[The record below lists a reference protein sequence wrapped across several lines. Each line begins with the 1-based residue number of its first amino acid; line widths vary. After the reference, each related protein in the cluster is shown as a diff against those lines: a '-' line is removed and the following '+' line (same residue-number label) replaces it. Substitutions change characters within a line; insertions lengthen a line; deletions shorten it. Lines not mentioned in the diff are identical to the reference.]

1 MATTTGHT
9 DATELVVSGI
19 GEVLPPA
26 DAEREWFDYR
36 TELGPSGY
44 KYVPR
49 SSRYLLGAG
58 KRALAD
64 AALAEVPEQRG
75 LDCGVALGS
84 NNCASDL
91 HGVIDRAV
99 LEKGLGGLRP
109 TTAPYFSVNLFLS
122 KLAIEHGL
130 KGFSLAL
137 HTPRVAGL
145 ESIETGLRAVALGRA
160 SWLVLGVTEEPLDPV
175 EPEAA
180 SSEDGAVVLVLE
192 PAERVRERGATEY
205 GRVAA
210 RGFFLSPT
218 AAADPARAAGHT
230 ERLLAGALAALGLPD
245 QGAAGLPV
253 RLVADASPVAD
264 ALAAALGA
272 QGGRLDRT
280 HAGPGCLG
288 PMTEVARALRDGEEC
303 LVVAAGGSGQVTLAR
318 IRPTAR

>member
-1 MATTTGHT
+1 MATT
-9 DATELVVSGI
+9 AELVVSGI

-26 DAEREWFDYR
+26 DGIADRDWFDYR
-36 TELGPSGY
+36 TELGRSGY

-49 SSRYLLGAG
+49 SSRYLLGAA
-58 KRALAD
+58 KRALGD
-64 AALAEVPEQRG
+64 AGLAELPEQYG

-91 HGVIDRAV
+91 HGEIDRTV
-99 LEKGLGGLRP
+99 LERGLGGLRP

-122 KLAIEHGL
+122 RLAIEHGL
-130 KGFSLAL
+130 KGFSVGL

-145 ESIETGLRAVALGRA
+145 ESIEAGLRAVTLGRA

-180 SSEDGAVVLVLE
+180 RSEDGAVVLTVE

-210 RGFFLSPT
+210 RGFFLSPA

-230 ERLLAGALAALGLPD
+230 ERLLAGALAGLGVEPN
-245 QGAAGLPV
+245 ASAGLPV

-264 ALAAALGA
+264 ALAAALGSA
-272 QGGRLDRT
+272 AHRVDRVA
-280 HAGPGCLG
+280 AGPGCLG
-288 PMTEVARALRDGEEC
+288 PMAEVARALRAGEES
-303 LVVAAGGSGQVTLAR
+303 LVAAANGTGQVSLAR
-318 IRPTAR
+318 VRPTAR